1 MESKKIGM
9 IVCGSILILIICI
22 LFMRG
27 CSIRRTETVDGTM
40 GRVTTDEEYND
51 QSSGVNQNGTM
62 MKSEQTGYDVPEEV
76 LNGSTD
82 STLEVVGENNSE
94 GYKDESVT
102 TGIQESEAKENSDE
116 LSLKLVDSL
125 SIVNKASADV
135 LISSKN
141 VYLVDDSVYAYALK
155 LILPVENKGYKLVD
169 YMCSVTTWNSVSSGD
184 SIHVEYGLDEEG
196 YIIILS
202 LSKDTNS
209 GN

>member
-51 QSSGVNQNGTM
+51 QNSGVNQNGTM

-196 YIIILS
+196 HIIILS